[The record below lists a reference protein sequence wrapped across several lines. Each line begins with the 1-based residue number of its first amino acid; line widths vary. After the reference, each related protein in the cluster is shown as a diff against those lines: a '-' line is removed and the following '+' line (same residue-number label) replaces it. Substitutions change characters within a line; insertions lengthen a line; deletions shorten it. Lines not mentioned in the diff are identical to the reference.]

1 MHYNSLMVM
10 NENVSDIGNLL
21 IETEIYIIDL
31 IMDVGIRS
39 LH

>member
-1 MHYNSLMVM
+1 MKM
-10 NENVSDIGNLL
+10 SDIGNLL